1 MGGGSGGICRE
12 SIILNYAKS
21 FMKGFLTISLP
32 ADAQR
37 RRVAEDG
44 VMRQY
49 DHMIKK
55 MKIAYFGIILW
66 FELTGVSA
74 GQNNACFLMAPGGT
88 PCHLTING
96 SDYHISPDGVMLLN
110 IIKQKRLE
118 VKIVLPDNFF
128 IEAVQYQLINK
139 IIMFTFEMTDGES
152 GSTLIAMFDLILPRF
167 DGHVEKVV

>member
-1 MGGGSGGICRE
+1 
-12 SIILNYAKS
+12 
-21 FMKGFLTISLP
+21 MKGFLTISLP